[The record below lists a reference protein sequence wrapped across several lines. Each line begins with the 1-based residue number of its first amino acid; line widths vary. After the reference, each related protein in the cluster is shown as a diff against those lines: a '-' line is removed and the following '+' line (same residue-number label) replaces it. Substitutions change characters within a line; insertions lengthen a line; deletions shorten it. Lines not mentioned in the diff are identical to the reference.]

1 MRALIRD
8 LRTGCFYGPD
18 GQWTAER
25 EKGREFESTFRA
37 LAFAEDNR
45 LDGVQ
50 VVLTFGKPEK
60 DLTICQD
67 LNRLAPAGNLLD
79 G

>member
-8 LRTGCFYGPD
+8 LKTGCFYGPD

-25 EKGREFESTFRA
+25 EKGCDFESVFHA
-37 LAFAEDNR
+37 LTVAEDDG
-45 LDGVQ
+45 LDGVE
-50 VVLTFGKPEK
+50 VVLTFGKPDQ

-67 LNRLAPAGNLLD
+67 LERLSPTGNLLNL
-79 G
+79 